1 MIAMTRRAVLKQ
13 VAGALAVSTGIFG
26 HGLNLGSILLD
37 QDEITA
43 DESAAMAKIAATFM
57 DTFDVPGLSV
67 AVAHAGKIV
76 YQQPFGVANRKTGE
90 QVSTSHLFRIASV
103 SKPITAVALFTLI
116 QQGKV
121 RLEDKVFG
129 KNSILGNKYGTP
141 PYKRYVEDITI
152 DHLLTH
158 TCGGWEK
165 GEDDPM
171 FLDPKVPLERL
182 ISWTIDNRL
191 LDTPPGKHWAYS
203 NFGYCLLGRIIETT
217 TTQTYHTYVQGAV
230 LDACGIT
237 DMQIASNTQQQAAK
251 HEVVY
256 YGQDGEKPYGINIQR
271 MDSAGGWIASPSDL
285 VKFLLLVAGSATTPN
300 ILRPETIKA
309 MMAPCDVNENCA
321 RGWDVNKDGDWWHTG
336 DLSGTATIIMHRS
349 SGVCWAALTNT
360 RRPPTNVMSSALKN
374 MVLDMVGE
382 VRSWHV

>member
-1 MIAMTRRAVLKQ
+1 MTRRAALKQ
-13 VAGALAVSTGIFG
+13 VAGALAVSAGIFG
-26 HGLNLGSILLD
+26 HGSNLASILSD

-43 DESAAMAKIAATFM
+43 DERAAMAKIAASFM

-158 TCGGWEK
+158 TCGGWERAK
-165 GEDDPM
+165 
-171 FLDPKVPLERL
+171 
-182 ISWTIDNRL
+182 TIRCFQTL
-191 LDTPPGKHWAYS
+191 R
-203 NFGYCLLGRIIETT
+203 CLLS
-217 TTQTYHTYVQGAV
+217 V
-230 LDACGIT
+230 
-237 DMQIASNTQQQAAK
+237 
-251 HEVVY
+251 
-256 YGQDGEKPYGINIQR
+256 
-271 MDSAGGWIASPSDL
+271 
-285 VKFLLLVAGSATTPN
+285 
-300 ILRPETIKA
+300 
-309 MMAPCDVNENCA
+309 
-321 RGWDVNKDGDWWHTG
+321 
-336 DLSGTATIIMHRS
+336 
-349 SGVCWAALTNT
+349 
-360 RRPPTNVMSSALKN
+360 
-374 MVLDMVGE
+374 
-382 VRSWHV
+382 